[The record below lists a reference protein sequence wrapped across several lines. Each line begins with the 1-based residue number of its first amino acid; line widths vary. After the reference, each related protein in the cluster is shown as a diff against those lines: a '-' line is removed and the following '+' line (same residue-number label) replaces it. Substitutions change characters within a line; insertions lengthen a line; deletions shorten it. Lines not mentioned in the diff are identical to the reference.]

1 MTMGIFKSRGAAL
14 IAAGLLAFAATAEE
28 EDVLVT
34 FSTRG
39 PDRYADGTSVKAG
52 EVYAL
57 VWVRDGHAFAGVDLN
72 GEAVDA
78 ANSAVVM
85 AHPLAREKVVRG
97 ETRGYCPPTLFQV
110 PADFAATHAD
120 GAYALCLLDTRVSSA
135 SGLAPSGDPRRV
147 QGWGLVEGARIR
159 CASGATAAG
168 ALAAG
173 APDGTTAGAA
183 SALPAGED
191 VPQPRI
197 TKIEMAEDHVALKVT
212 GTSPRLLYNVA
223 TGATPGRRDR
233 AYAAAAPQ
241 GGRSH
246 AHEELTLIVPR
257 RAGQNFFRVVRN
269 P

>member
-1 MTMGIFKSRGAAL
+1 MRNCGISLKCVVAVAAMAL
-14 IAAGLLAFAATAEE
+14 SVVLSAAE

-57 VWVRDGHAFAGVDLN
+57 VWVREGHAFAGVDLN
-72 GEAVDA
+72 GAAVDA
-78 ANSAVVM
+78 ENSAVVM

-110 PADFAATHAD
+110 PAAFAATHAD
-120 GAYALCLLDTRVSSA
+120 GAYALCLMDTRVSSA
-135 SGLAPSGDPRRV
+135 SGLAPSGNPNHV

-159 CASGATAAG
+159 SAAGTSAAG
-168 ALAAG
+168 ALGAG
-173 APDGTTAGAA
+173 SPDGTTAGTA

-191 VPQPRI
+191 FPQPRI
-197 TKIEMAEDHVALKVT
+197 TGIEMAEDHVALKVT

-233 AYAAAAPQ
+233 AYAAAAPL
-241 GGRSH
+241 GGRCR

-257 RAGQNFFRVVRN
+257 RDGQNFFRVVRN